1 MVFLF
6 KKTPNV
12 AGVGL
17 YGNLALKYQ
26 LYILRNKY
34 QKIIFKKIVKS
45 RLFRAESRTRFQVR
59 QSIVHATFLKFLYPV
74 TAGRMRH
81 EAVRTFYQQ

>member
-34 QKIIFKKIVKS
+34 QIIIFKKIVKS
-45 RLFRAESRTRFQVR
+45 RLFRAESRTRFP
-59 QSIVHATFLKFLYPV
+59 YN
-74 TAGRMRH
+74 
-81 EAVRTFYQQ
+81 AVLIFN